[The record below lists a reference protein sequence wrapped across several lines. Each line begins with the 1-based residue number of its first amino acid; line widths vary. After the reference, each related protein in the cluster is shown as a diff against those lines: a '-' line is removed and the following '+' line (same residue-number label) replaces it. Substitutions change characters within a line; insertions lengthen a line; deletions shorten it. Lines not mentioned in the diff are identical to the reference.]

1 MLWYWL
7 YLFKECPL
15 IFFLDL
21 EILIT
26 VVLRHSWIMQGV
38 RQWLINKTV
47 CILDKSDIGT
57 DWSPKNNIMSKN
69 CVGNIKV
76 NNWLTMMI
84 HWLSLKSYIK
94 ISKSHLSYD
103 CRELENETL
112 VYDPLEDVDI
122 WHLPKYL

>member
-1 MLWYWL
+1 
-7 YLFKECPL
+7 
-15 IFFLDL
+15 
-21 EILIT
+21 
-26 VVLRHSWIMQGV
+26 MQGV

-103 CRELENETL
+103 CRDLENETL